1 MKELFEKIRRHVHR
15 LIAAMGEDLCDGKI
29 APKPY
34 DGLGG
39 KACSYCEY
47 AALCHSSRME
57 DYPGNPEIKIGEFYE
72 LLDEE
77 EKKEGAE

>member
-1 MKELFEKIRRHVHR
+1 
-15 LIAAMGEDLCDGKI
+15 
-29 APKPY
+29 
-34 DGLGG
+34 
-39 KACSYCEY
+39 
-47 AALCHSSRME
+47 ME